1 MLAAAG
7 FVPFEEER
15 PLSASVVS
23 NSCRLTIISSAR
35 RADLAVPVQI
45 PVAEL
50 LAIVVAGLGPEAAD
64 AGAAEGGWVLQR
76 STEAPLDPSSSLAA
90 SQLRDGDVL
99 YLRTR
104 ASQLP
109 EVAYDDVLDAVAS
122 GVLSRTARWQSE
134 HTMRAAAGFAALLLT
149 FALGTALVVGPD
161 WVLPAITTGGGA
173 LLLMITAGAV
183 GRAYHRHGPALV
195 AAGFAVAYAAGGG
208 AMAVGGHHKL
218 WEFGAPQVLVGACAA
233 ALAATVALLVLGAGV
248 AGLETVITVALLSA
262 IGTAVASAT
271 TLSAAGT
278 AAVVATAGLAL
289 SPVLPTLA
297 FKLSRLPLP
306 TIPTDANDLRRE
318 ADTIDAN
325 RILGQAVRADQ
336 FLTGLVGGVALAIAG
351 AAVLLAPHSGSER
364 GLTVVLGA
372 ICLLRARLFTGRAQ
386 RIMLLTASAAALLA
400 GLIASAVSVHGST
413 RLVAFVV
420 PAIVVAMI
428 LFALGVS
435 LPGRRYAPPWSRTA
449 DVIESLLVLSVI
461 PLALGVMGV
470 YGAIRSASS

>member
-1 MLAAAG
+1 
-7 FVPFEEER
+7 
-15 PLSASVVS
+15 
-23 NSCRLTIISSAR
+23 
-35 RADLAVPVQI
+35 
-45 PVAEL
+45 
-50 LAIVVAGLGPEAAD
+50 
-64 AGAAEGGWVLQR
+64 
-76 STEAPLDPSSSLAA
+76 
-90 SQLRDGDVL
+90 
-99 YLRTR
+99 
-104 ASQLP
+104 
-109 EVAYDDVLDAVAS
+109 
-122 GVLSRTARWQSE
+122 
-134 HTMRAAAGFAALLLT
+134 
-149 FALGTALVVGPD
+149 
-161 WVLPAITTGGGA
+161 
-173 LLLMITAGAV
+173 
-183 GRAYHRHGPALV
+183 
-195 AAGFAVAYAAGGG
+195 
-208 AMAVGGHHKL
+208 
-218 WEFGAPQVLVGACAA
+218 
-233 ALAATVALLVLGAGV
+233 
-248 AGLETVITVALLSA
+248 
-262 IGTAVASAT
+262 
-271 TLSAAGT
+271 
-278 AAVVATAGLAL
+278 
-289 SPVLPTLA
+289 
-297 FKLSRLPLP
+297 LPLP

-351 AAVLLAPHSGSER
+351 AAVLLAPHSGSKR